1 MAFYGLDSDE
11 FDELT
16 FEKLRA
22 YTAWMIAQRNP
33 RAADQGAFLED

>member
-1 MAFYGLDSDE
+1 MTFYGLDSGE

-16 FEKLRA
+16 FEELRA
-22 YTAWMIAQRNP
+22 YMAWMIAQSNP